1 MSNKKNENELKAAKE
16 SYNQYLI
23 QRENLLGIYKN
34 VLDSFNYEVAST
46 KKLITTNEQLLESK
60 KELKNK
66 GIISEYDYLN
76 ASEEL
81 KILKLTYETH
91 KLYRWL
97 YEFLIFIDYNE
108 EDSV

>member
-1 MSNKKNENELKAAKE
+1 MNCCWKAKK
-16 SYNQYLI
+16 
-23 QRENLLGIYKN
+23 
-34 VLDSFNYEVAST
+34 
-46 KKLITTNEQLLESK
+46 
-60 KELKNK
+60 K

-91 KLYRWL
+91 KLYSWL

-108 EDSV
+108 EDAV